1 MCFGFKAPQ
10 LAAIGIAS
18 EVVLLRTLNNHHL
31 LQNSKSFLERFDI
44 FSGLFKPL

>member
-18 EVVLLRTLNNHHL
+18 ERSVYYG
-31 LQNSKSFLERFDI
+31 QLE
-44 FSGLFKPL
+44 GTGK